1 LVSSRKKLLTNKIN
15 LKPVKEFINDKSNK
29 FIKGDDPLSG
39 FATQKVFSAYP
50 LKNNMLYAYI
60 YVVLNGEKKKV
71 ESDNLFTSYL
81 LQISYRTMGITFFL
95 LFDWTTNY

>member
-50 LKNNMLYAYI
+50 LKN
-60 YVVLNGEKKKV
+60 E
-71 ESDNLFTSYL
+71 
-81 LQISYRTMGITFFL
+81 
-95 LFDWTTNY
+95 